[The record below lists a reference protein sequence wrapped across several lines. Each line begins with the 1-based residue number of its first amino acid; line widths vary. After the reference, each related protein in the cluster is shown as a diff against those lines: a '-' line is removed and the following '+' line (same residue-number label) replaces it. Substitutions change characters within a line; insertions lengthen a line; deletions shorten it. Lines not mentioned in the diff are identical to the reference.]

1 MTSWTDRISIRAR
14 IVLLVL
20 TILVPVAAILALHLG
35 ARDAAPWLSVDIGVG
50 VLVVALGL
58 AWRSSAAIA
67 RPIAE
72 LAQVA
77 ASVAAGRTEARARVA
92 GSPEIAAVAR
102 QFNLML
108 DARDLSD
115 ARLRGILDSAT
126 DAIVT
131 ANDEQ
136 RIVMANPAAARMFGY
151 RVEELVGAPLAQ
163 LIPARYRERHRIDM
177 QAFGESGVDMRQMGR
192 RMHLLGLRADGS
204 EFPLETSISH
214 LSLAGQ
220 SLYTAM
226 HRDLSEVQRAQAE
239 LARSHADLQR
249 LVVAQEAVRED
260 ERKRIARELHDDL
273 QQMLGAIRMHL
284 GSMREAGPGAD
295 APAQLAEVDALA
307 ASAIDSTRRIIHN
320 LRPHMLE
327 DLGLVPA
334 LDVLVAQ
341 FGKLTGL
348 DVRLAADEAAGR
360 ALLDAP
366 AVTTC
371 LYRVAQEALHNVAS
385 HAGASSV
392 QVGLSGPQQG
402 RIVLRISDDGAG
414 MRAEDRLKPQ
424 SFGLLGMQ
432 ERMRAVGGTLQV
444 EGRPGEGTTVEVS
457 VPSSDPGPG

>member
-1 MTSWTDRISIRAR
+1 
-14 IVLLVL
+14 
-20 TILVPVAAILALHLG
+20 
-35 ARDAAPWLSVDIGVG
+35 
-50 VLVVALGL
+50 
-58 AWRSSAAIA
+58 
-67 RPIAE
+67 
-72 LAQVA
+72 
-77 ASVAAGRTEARARVA
+77 
-92 GSPEIAAVAR
+92 
-102 QFNLML
+102 
-108 DARDLSD
+108 
-115 ARLRGILDSAT
+115 
-126 DAIVT
+126 
-131 ANDEQ
+131 
-136 RIVMANPAAARMFGY
+136 MANPAAARMFGY

-192 RMHLLGLRADGS
+192 RMHLPGLRADGS

>member
-1 MTSWTDRISIRAR
+1 MTRWMDRISIRTR

-20 TILVPVAAILALHLG
+20 TIVVPVAAILELHL
-35 ARDAAPWLSVDIGVG
+35 AADEAAPWLTVDVG
-50 VLVVALGL
+50 LVVIVVALGL
-58 AWRSSAAIA
+58 AWRLSAAIA

-77 ASVAAGRTEARARVA
+77 SSVAAGRTEVRAPVA
-92 GSPEIAAVAR
+92 GSPEIAAVAH
-102 QFNLML
+102 QFNRML
-108 DARDLSD
+108 DARDLGE

-136 RIVMANPAAARMFGY
+136 VIVMANPAAARMFGY
-151 RVEELVGAPLAQ
+151 RVEELVGAPLQQ
-163 LIPARYRERHRIDM
+163 LIPERFRERHRADM
-177 QAFGESGVDMRQMGR
+177 KAFGTSGADTRPMGR
-192 RMHLLGLRADGS
+192 RMQLQGLRADGS

-214 LSLAGQ
+214 LCLAGQ

-226 HRDLSEVQRAQAE
+226 HRDLTEVQRAQAE
-239 LARSHADLQR
+239 LERSHADLQR

-273 QQMLGAIRMHL
+273 QQTLGAIRMHL
-284 GSMREAGPGAD
+284 GSMREAGLGAE

-334 LDVLVAQ
+334 LEVLVAQ
-341 FGKLTGL
+341 FGKLNGL
-348 DVRLAADEAAGR
+348 DARLDADEGAGR

-366 AVTTC
+366 TVTTC

-385 HAGASSV
+385 HAGASAV
-392 QVGLSGPQQG
+392 QVNLSGPQDG
-402 RIVLRISDDGAG
+402 RIVLRVSDDGMG

-432 ERMRAVGGTLQV
+432 ERMRAVGGTLRV

-457 VPSSDPGPG
+457 VPLSDPGCG